1 MLSFALA
8 FEGVATMQSDGYAAN
23 LSFELRKRGLT
34 LAMIADEVGCSKSFV
49 SKILKQQRKNEEVEL
64 FVAEALGIPVDQLWQ
79 LEFRDSLV
87 STCLERKEGDL
98 QNMS

>member
-1 MLSFALA
+1 MH
-8 FEGVATMQSDGYAAN
+8 SDGYAAN
-23 LSFELRKRGLT
+23 LRFELRKQGLT
-34 LAMIADEVGCSKSFV
+34 LARIASEVGCSKSFV

-64 FVAEALGIPVDQLWQ
+64 FVAEALGIQVGQLWQ

-87 STCLERKEGDL
+87 STCLEPREGDL